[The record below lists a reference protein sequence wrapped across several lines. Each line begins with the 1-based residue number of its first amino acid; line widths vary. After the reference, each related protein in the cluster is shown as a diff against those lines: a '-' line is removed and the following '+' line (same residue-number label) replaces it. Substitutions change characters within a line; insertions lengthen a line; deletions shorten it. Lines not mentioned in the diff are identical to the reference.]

1 MSSVKEQWQK
11 LASRF
16 DALATRERAMVLA
29 ATVIGFAFV
38 YDSLATRPLEMRMK
52 RLTLQV
58 AESRQNVK
66 AIEAAMRTQDT
77 VVDPEAVKRSYR
89 DALRKQLAEI
99 DESMQG
105 LQRGLVP
112 PEKMGK
118 LLEEMLSRSGGL
130 QLVSLRTLPV
140 QRFETPG
147 STPAAKPNEKGAK
160 PAPTAAKEPERA
172 VYQHS
177 VEITLQGSYPDLL
190 EYLAQLEKL
199 SWQMFWGRISVD
211 TEQYP
216 RLRVTLTVQTLS
228 LNKAWLVV

>member
-1 MSSVKEQWQK
+1 VNPVKVQWQK
-11 LASRF
+11 LSARF
-16 DALATRERAMVLA
+16 DALAMRERVLVLV
-29 ATVIGFAFV
+29 ATVVGVAFV
-38 YDSLATRPLEMRMK
+38 YDTLATRPLEVRIK
-52 RLTLQV
+52 RLVQQV

-66 AIEAAMRTQDT
+66 IAEITLRSQDT
-77 VVDPEAVKRSYR
+77 VVDPSAVKRSYR

-99 DESMQG
+99 DQNMQG

-112 PEKMGK
+112 PEKMAK
-118 LLEEMLSRSGGL
+118 LLEEMLTRGGGL
-130 QLVSLRTLPV
+130 QLLSLRTLPV
-140 QRFETPG
+140 QRFETP
-147 STPAAKPNEKGAK
+147 SAAPAAKPGDKGAK
-160 PAPTAAKEPERA
+160 PKEPERA

-199 SWQMFWGRISVD
+199 SSQMFWGRISME

-228 LNKAWLVV
+228 LNKAWLIV